1 MAKSRAKASPKTR
14 RNSIKT
20 MRGATPVHV
29 TVRVEQPPPTRLDT
43 KSSVTSQ
50 STVIWIAVL
59 LVVGSVAAATILGL
73 ATGDFSVLKGIATAG
88 PKEGQ
93 PVAMDYFPA
102 ITDQRRFR
110 AKR

>member
-1 MAKSRAKASPKTR
+1 
-14 RNSIKT
+14 

-29 TVRVEQPPPTRLDT
+29 TVRVEPPPPTRLDT

-93 PVAMDYFPA
+93 PVAMDYFRA

-110 AKR
+110 VKR